1 MAFAYSYTNGCDG
14 AGADCTY
21 SGCPTAFH
29 NREQENHGASNAGC
43 RRIPT
48 DPADGGAR
56 PPPSPDAL
64 PPKRTVD
71 TDILDELHQG
81 LLHPKRIVRLEV
93 RISSALQ
100 ESRSHPPRSLR
111 KRRWWGT
118 LVGSLTVVTSAFMG
132 VKRAVATE
140 VYVPLPLSLS
150 LHHT

>member
-1 MAFAYSYTNGCDG
+1 MGQATPDS
-14 AGADCTY
+14 AG
-21 SGCPTAFH
+21 F
-29 NREQENHGASNAGC
+29 
-43 RRIPT
+43 RRIRRMAVPDLHCHRT
-48 DPADGGAR
+48 
-56 PPPSPDAL
+56 PSRQIQ
-64 PPKRTVD
+64 RTVD
-71 TDILDELHQG
+71 TDILDELRQG
-81 LLHPKRIVRLEV
+81 LLHPKRIVRLNTI
-93 RISSALQ
+93 RISSARR